1 MIRYQKNSKNRGAAP
16 REKEGGRSLTIAE
29 VSKKYGLTADTLRY
43 YERTGLIP
51 AVPRNVHG
59 IRVYDEESCK
69 WIEFVKCMRG
79 AGLAVD
85 ALAEYVALC
94 QQGDGT
100 RPRRLDIL
108 HEQRDRLWQRVQD
121 MEATLDRLDRKI
133 NAYSDC
139 LEPEERRLYQME
151 QAKRLR
157 QRCPCQALCARQAE

>member
-1 MIRYQKNSKNRGAAP
+1 MVGYRKTEKTGAATP
-16 REKEGGRSLTIAE
+16 GQEGGGRILTIAE
-29 VSKKYGLTADTLRY
+29 VSRKYGLTADTLRY
-43 YERTGLIP
+43 YERAGLIP
-51 AVPRNVHG
+51 PVPRNANG

-94 QQGDGT
+94 QQGDRT

-108 HEQRDRLWQRVQD
+108 HEQRDRLWQRVQA

-139 LEPEERRLYQME
+139 LEPAERRLYQME
-151 QAKRLR
+151 EEKRMR
-157 QRCPCQALCARQAE
+157 EGCQPGA